1 MVTPS
6 LGGKHSNVA
15 IMVEVNTLKGSTNT
29 LADISDNDNTNTA
42 TTKNTTRISYLKNL
56 VDIDGKDSDVDLTV
70 LSILS
75 TVIAVLLNIPIAF
88 VKLEIS
94 QLLMSWLKACVL

>member
-42 TTKNTTRISYLKNL
+42 TTKNTT
-56 VDIDGKDSDVDLTV
+56 
-70 LSILS
+70 
-75 TVIAVLLNIPIAF
+75 